1 MISSEEK
8 AGTTAGDKAR
18 QRKLR
23 EDAVDW
29 LLRLQDRPD
38 DPMLRAQFDAW
49 LAKDP
54 ARGEIFERARRA
66 MGDASQLLKSD
77 LDFAQR
83 ATHKPLLRA
92 RNVVAAL
99 LLTLGASAAFLAADG
114 PMRLRADVIT
124 GTGQKQTLTLADGSK
139 VELNAESAIAIDLE
153 PNERRIRLL
162 RGQAY
167 FEVAA
172 DPARPFVV
180 EAGNATTT
188 ALGTAFDINLSEDAT
203 RVTVTEHA
211 VLVASL
217 IDHASRR
224 LLENNQLSYDD
235 DGRLGAIEPADTG
248 MATAWRQGRI
258 VFDNRPFSDVVEDIG
273 RYIPGRIV
281 IVQSGLAGRKISG
294 SLDLGEP
301 QAALASFAEAIG
313 VKVTRLGPYLTIL
326 RQ

>member
-1 MISSEEK
+1 MMQSAEKTDTTASEK
-8 AGTTAGDKAR
+8 AKE
-18 QRKLR
+18 RKLR
-23 EDAVDW
+23 SDAIDW
-29 LLRLQDRPD
+29 LLRLQDTPD
-38 DPMLRAQFDAW
+38 DPMLRAQFDNW
-49 LAKDP
+49 LAKDTQ
-54 ARGEIFERARRA
+54 RGEVFERARRA
-66 MGDASQLLKSD
+66 MGDVSHLLKSD

-92 RNVVAAL
+92 RNVTAAL
-99 LLTLGASAAFLAADG
+99 LLAFGASAAFLAADG

-139 VELNAESAIAIDLE
+139 VELNAETAIAVDLE
-153 PNERRIRLL
+153 PNERRIRLM

-172 DPARPFVV
+172 DPARPFLV
-180 EAGNATTT
+180 EAGNGTTT
-188 ALGTAFDINLSEDAT
+188 ALGTAFDINLANDAT

-217 IDHASRR
+217 SGAATQR
-224 LLENNQLSYDD
+224 LPENHQLSYDD
-235 DGRLGAIEPADTG
+235 DGHLGLVEPADTS

-258 VFDNRPFSDVVEDIG
+258 VFDNRPLSAVVDEIG

-281 IVQSGLAGRKISG
+281 IVQSDLANRKISG
-294 SLDLGEP
+294 SLDLSEP
-301 QAALASFAEAIG
+301 QVALESFSEAIG
-313 VKVTRLGPYLTIL
+313 IKVTRLSPYLTIL